1 MKTVWLALALSLGA
15 DSALA
20 FNVSVNITHPANG
33 STVSDNFHSSFTST
47 CPGGKNTVKWYLD
60 GVPTGSATFRD
71 TAGVHIARKL
81 AQGAHSLKV
90 VSSCGADAIQFNVQ
104 EVSG

>member
-1 MKTVWLALALSLGA
+1 MKTVLLALVLSISA
-15 DSALA
+15 ESALA

-47 CPGGKNTVKWYLD
+47 CPGNKNTVKWYLD
-60 GVPTGSATFRD
+60 GVATGSATFREK
-71 TAGVHIARKL
+71 AGVHIARKL
-81 AQGAHSLKV
+81 TKGAHSLKV